1 MKPFTTIAIPHTDIL
16 EGRLTED
23 VFAADLWEVFKNR
36 GPEDYRNPDVFFR
49 KTFLTTGMK
58 NLLNVAERRLK
69 GLGGDPVIQLQTPF
83 GGGKTHSLIAL
94 YHKAKEWKVNVVVI
108 DGTALDPKED
118 TLWGEIE
125 KQLTGKIEKFK
136 GLTPPGKE
144 KLRLLFEANQPLLIL
159 MDEVLQ
165 YTTKAAGIKVGD
177 STLAAQV
184 LAFIHELT
192 GVVKSL
198 DKSLLV
204 LTLPSSLLEHYDE
217 SAEKLFQQ
225 VQKIVGRMEKVYTPV
240 QDEEVAS
247 VIRKRLFSSLNEKE
261 AKENIEEFLEYAEK
275 ERLLPK
281 STEISEYREK
291 FLKSYPFQ
299 PEVIDVLYQRWGSFV
314 TFQRTRGVLRLL
326 SLVVF
331 SLKDSKNPFIRLGDF
346 DLANEEIRRELI
358 KHIGSQYDS
367 VIASDITAT
376 DSGAKKV
383 DRNLGGAYLPYRF
396 GTKIATTIFL
406 YSFSG
411 IGKGG
416 TTLAEIKLSCAEV
429 GTPSSIIVEAVS
441 KLKEKLFFLQS
452 DGVIFFS
459 DQPNLNRILLTRME
473 NISDEDLKT
482 EERKVLESILTKR
495 YFEIYLWPQNT
506 KDVPDT
512 RALKLIILDSQNEEK
527 CREFLEKHGE
537 RPRVNRNT
545 MIFVCPLNSERTS
558 FNEFLRRKM
567 AWEMIEKDETLGLT
581 TQQKKEVR
589 QKVEESRRE
598 IKRKLRDLY
607 RIVYLPLKEGFK
619 EFNLGI
625 STVGVAIYIDKEV
638 MEKLRDEGEILEKL
652 SPLVLKEKYLK
663 NKEYVHVK
671 NIFESFYKTP
681 GQIRIKSEDVLKE
694 CIRNGV
700 KEGLFGYGTLED
712 GKPICHHFREEVTP
726 ELIEEEILIKPE
738 LCAVEG
744 IPKEEYESYIRKL
757 DEVRHEDQLEEI
769 IEEIPWES
777 LSQEQKTSLE
787 AKIEEKRKEVIRIP
801 KKEYKTISL
810 LLNVSSGKLS
820 DVVRIVN
827 YIKSKFNKVGIK
839 VEISAQEGKITPE
852 EYKEKIEE
860 AINQSQ
866 IEIEK
871 KEMK

>member
-1 MKPFTTIAIPHTDIL
+1 
-16 EGRLTED
+16 
-23 VFAADLWEVFKNR
+23 
-36 GPEDYRNPDVFFR
+36 
-49 KTFLTTGMK
+49 
-58 NLLNVAERRLK
+58 
-69 GLGGDPVIQLQTPF
+69 
-83 GGGKTHSLIAL
+83 
-94 YHKAKEWKVNVVVI
+94 
-108 DGTALDPKED
+108 
-118 TLWGEIE
+118 
-125 KQLTGKIEKFK
+125 
-136 GLTPPGKE
+136 
-144 KLRLLFEANQPLLIL
+144 
-159 MDEVLQ
+159 
-165 YTTKAAGIKVGD
+165 
-177 STLAAQV
+177 
-184 LAFIHELT
+184 
-192 GVVKSL
+192 
-198 DKSLLV
+198 
-204 LTLPSSLLEHYDE
+204 
-217 SAEKLFQQ
+217 
-225 VQKIVGRMEKVYTPV
+225 
-240 QDEEVAS
+240 
-247 VIRKRLFSSLNEKE
+247 
-261 AKENIEEFLEYAEK
+261 
-275 ERLLPK
+275 
-281 STEISEYREK
+281 
-291 FLKSYPFQ
+291 
-299 PEVIDVLYQRWGSFV
+299 
-314 TFQRTRGVLRLL
+314 
-326 SLVVF
+326 
-331 SLKDSKNPFIRLGDF
+331 
-346 DLANEEIRRELI
+346 
-358 KHIGSQYDS
+358 
-367 VIASDITAT
+367 
-376 DSGAKKV
+376 
-383 DRNLGGAYLPYRF
+383 
-396 GTKIATTIFL
+396 
-406 YSFSG
+406 
-411 IGKGG
+411 
-416 TTLAEIKLSCAEV
+416 
-429 GTPSSIIVEAVS
+429 
-441 KLKEKLFFLQS
+441 
-452 DGVIFFS
+452 
-459 DQPNLNRILLTRME
+459 ME
-473 NISDEDLKT
+473 NISDEDLKI

-589 QKVEESRRE
+589 EKVEESRRE

-652 SPLVLKEKYLK
+652 SPLVLREKYLK

-744 IPKEEYESYIRKL
+744 ITKEEYESYIQKL
-757 DEVRHEDQLEEI
+757 DEVHHEDHLEEI
-769 IEEIPWES
+769 IEEIPWDS

-871 KEMK
+871 EEKR